1 MKKAEKVPP
10 PMVYVGRGRVYT
22 IVTAGSKDGQCDML
36 GAPWLSFCTD
46 TPSTPQGWGSLK
58 VVPKRPNLQPC

>member
-1 MKKAEKVPP
+1 M
-10 PMVYVGRGRVYT
+10 YVGRGRVYT
-22 IVTAGSKDGQCDML
+22 IVTAASKDGQGDML

-58 VVPKRPNLQPC
+58 VVPKGPN